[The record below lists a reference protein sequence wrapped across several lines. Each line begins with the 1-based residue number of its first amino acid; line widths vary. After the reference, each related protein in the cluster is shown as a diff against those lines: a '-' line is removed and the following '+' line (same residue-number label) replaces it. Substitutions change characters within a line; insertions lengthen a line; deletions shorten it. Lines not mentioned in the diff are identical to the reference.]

1 MGVNLV
7 VGQMLIRIRILNNYR
22 RLAEG
27 HGINTGEGLGLR
39 CCKPF
44 SIVGLLPVLSGFIEL
59 LRFCVDR
66 ICNNNVRIAAL
77 FDCHIGNHEGLSGI
91 GIGFVTRIKMH
102 DLRTGGEINNIDDVF
117 FGILLDGKRN
127 GCLLTAVRNIAAV
140 VLRDRRSTLMVKL
153 VNIRTVCKRDQ
164 RTDFLTGHCG

>member
-1 MGVNLV
+1 M
-7 VGQMLIRIRILNNYR
+7 
-22 RLAEG
+22 
-27 HGINTGEGLGLR
+27 
-39 CCKPF
+39 
-44 SIVGLLPVLSGFIEL
+44 SGFIEL

>member
-1 MGVNLV
+1 MGVNRV
-7 VGQMLIRIRILNNYR
+7 VGQMLIGILVINNYR
-22 RLAEG
+22 LLAEG

-44 SIVGLLPVLSGFIEL
+44 SIVGLPPVLSGFIER
-59 LRFCVDR
+59 LRYCVDR
-66 ICNNNVRIAAL
+66 IFNNNVRIAAL
-77 FDCHIGNHEGLSGI
+77 FDCHIGNREGLSGI

-140 VLRDRRSTLMVKL
+140 VLRDRRGTLMVKL

-164 RTDFLTGHCG
+164 RTDFLTGHYG

>member
-1 MGVNLV
+1 M
-7 VGQMLIRIRILNNYR
+7 
-22 RLAEG
+22 
-27 HGINTGEGLGLR
+27 
-39 CCKPF
+39 
-44 SIVGLLPVLSGFIEL
+44 SGFIER
-59 LRFCVDR
+59 LRYCVDR
-66 ICNNNVRIAAL
+66 IFNNNVRIAAL
-77 FDCHIGNHEGLSGI
+77 FDCHIGNREGLSGI

-140 VLRDRRSTLMVKL
+140 VLRDRRGTLMVKL

-164 RTDFLTGHCG
+164 RTDFLTGHYG